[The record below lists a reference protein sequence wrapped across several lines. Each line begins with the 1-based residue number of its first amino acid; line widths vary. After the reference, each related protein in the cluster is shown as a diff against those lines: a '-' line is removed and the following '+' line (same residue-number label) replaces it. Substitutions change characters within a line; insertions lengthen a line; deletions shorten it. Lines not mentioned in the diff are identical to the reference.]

1 MRTTKKNNK
10 IISFLTA
17 LVIMLNILPMCI
29 VQADDTVAISTV
41 NDLKEFFEKC
51 VYDEYSKNK
60 KFVLQNDIDLNGVEI
75 KSAEV
80 FCGTFEGGGH
90 SIKNVKLSFEGS
102 NKGLFCSVT
111 KEGQIRDLNITGDIK
126 VTVGT
131 DTESVFRQK
140 ATSILSKTD
149 INTQNFDKGSKGAGG
164 LVGYNEGKI
173 VNCSYGGNIKGQ
185 KQVGGL
191 VGYNAMTGVVDS
203 SANSATVVGDSE
215 TGGIVGYNEGRIK
228 LSRND
233 GKVCPDANENTVNAG
248 GICGNNEGAV
258 VICTNNG
265 AVGGESFGD
274 NIGGIVGTQSGE
286 VRECINNAAVQGR
299 RSVGGVVG
307 RFEPYTDIDLSY
319 QSAKAAIE
327 KDIDT
332 FQNDISS
339 ARTKL
344 IEYGLKLLTGSNDV
358 SGLMSL
364 LGLGDAKN
372 NTRSRLDVLTDS
384 AVNMMDS
391 ITNAVNSAS
400 DSNVTGSLKDT
411 LDQARGDISSFTDE
425 SKQSIRDVSDS
436 LNTSLESLDDFLDE
450 FDGKGDELSD
460 LIDNLNDS
468 LDKGKDDVDDSKDK
482 LSNRLDKMEKDIDD
496 VIDNLDDTNEELKK
510 LLRQLK
516 YVSGDVG
523 DSVSDTMEDLDNLV
537 LNMSKEL
544 KGLKDT
550 IKSFKDVL
558 DKLGSTLP
566 TLKPLPTLGPMIRP
580 TATPSNGGSDSSGG
594 NSGGSNSN
602 NDTSSESVKSED
614 DIDPGYNVTPDGE
627 LDSSYDVEPSVVGM
641 LKDMLFTTAKAAET
655 DDEKTAISDLKSTDI
670 SLPRLIGD
678 ENADTALV
686 KYCINNGTVDGTE
699 STGGVVGC
707 VGFESIVR
715 SGENLTLPDGTKVN
729 SDSVLKAVID
739 SCISF
744 GNVTAESKY
753 AGGICGKSDIGD
765 IKNSLTTGEIT
776 VNDGSY
782 SGGTAGYTS
791 GNIDNCI
798 AINDVDGNDH
808 IGGIAGSAKNINTSY
823 SLPRLD
829 GKKDDAGAIVGFV
842 DGDVTGCYFIDEG
855 LSGISGMNLEG
866 RAEAVKPDDMTTSD
880 GSFPSRMP
888 LLDNGNFYMAD
899 GDKFLPQIKSLA
911 QNDAESIGAILQS
924 KSTELSRFHFN
935 VIFKDKDKELKSMTV
950 DYGTVLNDSDI
961 PKLTAD
967 GSEVSMWDKDV
978 KSPIIRHT
986 TFSAE
991 YNKATTT
998 ISSGEEPPLMLAES
1012 VFADNTTLSLKE
1024 EDVDHVFDGYKNGKA
1039 YSFTLSKDA
1048 YDVIKVHIRDDKK
1061 KAAKIAVQIDGK
1073 WSMVD
1078 CTIDGSYAVFETAKP
1093 CKYVLLYKKI
1103 SPIVP
1108 IAICGGTAVLLM
1120 AVFIVLRRIKKHG
1133 RSKEKENV

>member
-131 DTESVFRQK
+131 DTESIFRQK

-173 VNCSYGGNIKGQ
+173 VNCSYGGNVKGQ

-203 SANSATVVGDSE
+203 SANLATVVGDSE

-523 DSVSDTMEDLDNLV
+523 DSVSDTMENLDNLV

-566 TLKPLPTLGPMIRP
+566 TLKPLPTLGPMTRP
-580 TATPSNGGSDSSGG
+580 TETPSNGGSGG

-967 GSEVSMWDKDV
+967 GSEVPMWDKDV

-1024 EDVDHVFDGYKNGKA
+1024 EDVDHVFDGYKNGKT

-1103 SPIVP
+1103 LPIVP
-1108 IAICGGTAVLLM
+1108 IVICGGTAVLLM

>member
-111 KEGQIRDLNITGDIK
+111 KKGQIRDLNITGDIK

-131 DTESVFRQK
+131 DTESIFRQK

-173 VNCSYGGNIKGQ
+173 VNCSYGGNVKGQ

-203 SANSATVVGDSE
+203 SANLATVVGDSE

-523 DSVSDTMEDLDNLV
+523 DSVSDTMENLDNLV

-566 TLKPLPTLGPMIRP
+566 TLKPLPTLGPMTRP
-580 TATPSNGGSDSSGG
+580 TETPSNGGSGG

-627 LDSSYDVEPSVVGM
+627 LDNSYEPSVVGM

-967 GSEVSMWDKDV
+967 GSEVPMWDKDV

-1024 EDVDHVFDGYKNGKA
+1024 EDVDHVFDGYKNGKT

-1108 IAICGGTAVLLM
+1108 IVICGGTAVLLM